1 MKRIITFLILVMTT
15 VSVFSQSKKNQDYV
29 EFDDRKNVVHGV
41 YLGFKLSY
49 GQIDNIDTGFG
60 NFKIAYVA
68 NRKVEVGLSGT
79 VFFNE
84 RNNDRP
90 DLFNGDK
97 IALIGGYGG
106 LHVEP
111 ILFGKRFI
119 SVSFPVLIGGGAV
132 GYFGN
137 NFSDDYENIDD
148 DFKEEDFDKFFIVE
162 PGINILY
169 NFSRY
174 TQLETG
180 IRYRFT
186 SDYEQPLYKKGNIN
200 GFSIGVGLKI
210 GIFNMGRKKKIKDNF

>member
-1 MKRIITFLILVMTT
+1 MNRILTILFVLIACNSLFGQKED
-15 VSVFSQSKKNQDYV
+15 SQDYV
-29 EFDDRKNVVHGV
+29 QFDDRKNVVHGV
-41 YLGFKLSY
+41 YLGFNLHY
-49 GQIDNIDTGFG
+49 GQIDGRDTGFG
-60 NFKIAYVA
+60 NFKLAYVA
-68 NRKVEVGLSGT
+68 NRKIEIGFGGT

-84 RNNDRP
+84 RDNDRP

-97 IALIGGYGG
+97 IAMIGAYGG

-119 SVSFPVLIGGGAV
+119 SVSFPVLVGGGAV

-137 NFSDDYENIDD
+137 NFTNDYEGIDD
-148 DFKEEDFDKFFIVE
+148 DIKDEDLDTFFIVE

-180 IRYRFT
+180 FRYRFT

-200 GFSIGVGLKI
+200 GFSVGIGLKV
-210 GIFNMGRKKKIKDNF
+210 GIFNMGRKKKVKDNF

>member
-1 MKRIITFLILVMTT
+1 MNRIITFLVLFTT
-15 VSVFSQSKKNQDYV
+15 ISPTFAQKNTQKDYV

-41 YLGFKLSY
+41 YLGFNLHY
-49 GQIDNIDTGFG
+49 GQIDNRDTAFG
-60 NFKIAYVA
+60 NVKLAYVA
-68 NRKVEVGLSGT
+68 NRKIEVGLGGT
-79 VFFNE
+79 FFFNE
-84 RNNDRP
+84 QNNDRP

-97 IALIGGYGG
+97 IAMVGAYGG
-106 LHVEP
+106 LHLEP
-111 ILFGKRFI
+111 ILFGRKFI
-119 SVSFPVLIGGGAV
+119 SVSFPVLVGGGAV

-137 NFSDDYENIDD
+137 NFSDDYEGVDENIKD
-148 DFKEEDFDKFFIVE
+148 EDFDAFFIVE

-180 IRYRFT
+180 FRYRFT

-200 GFSIGVGLKI
+200 GFSIGVGLKV